1 MAEYKTLLLVDDDIE
16 DQEIF
21 LSVIE
26 KVSPSIECQTA
37 INGAEALQLL
47 LSKKVHPDVIFLDL
61 NMPLMNGKQFLTE
74 IKKHEGFRE
83 IPVII
88 LSTSSD
94 KQTIHETR
102 QLGAYHFI
110 TKPDKFSIW
119 ESTLKTILSNSVS

>member
-1 MAEYKTLLLVDDDIE
+1 MAEYKKLLLVDDDIE

-74 IKKHEGFRE
+74 IK
-83 IPVII
+83 
-88 LSTSSD
+88 STKDS
-94 KQTIHETR
+94 
-102 QLGAYHFI
+102 G
-110 TKPDKFSIW
+110 KFP
-119 ESTLKTILSNSVS
+119 